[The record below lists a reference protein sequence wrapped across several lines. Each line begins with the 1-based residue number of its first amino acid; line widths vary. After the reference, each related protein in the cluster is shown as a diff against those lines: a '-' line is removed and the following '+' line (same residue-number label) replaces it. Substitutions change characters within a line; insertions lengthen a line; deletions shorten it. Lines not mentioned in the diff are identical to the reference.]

1 MFAYQFSQI
10 IGCQPQNSKVMYES
24 VRAGKIVFEE
34 SLDTLSE
41 GTTGGVVEN
50 SVSVNIN

>member
-1 MFAYQFSQI
+1 
-10 IGCQPQNSKVMYES
+10 
-24 VRAGKIVFEE
+24 VFEE

-50 SVSVNIN
+50 SVSVNINWLIFGVKLTSITF